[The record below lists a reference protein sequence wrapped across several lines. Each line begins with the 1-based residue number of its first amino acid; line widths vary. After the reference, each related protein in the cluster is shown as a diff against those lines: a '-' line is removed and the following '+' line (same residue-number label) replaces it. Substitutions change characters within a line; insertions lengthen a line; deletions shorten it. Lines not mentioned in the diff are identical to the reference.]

1 MQRVASFS
9 LTMKNI
15 LFLLTAC
22 LVLLSACRPKKNETL
37 PTPSAEL
44 QSLRLGMMTT
54 LDGLPF
60 YMAKQQGVYD
70 SLGLNLDIVR
80 FNSANDRDA
89 AFQAG
94 QIDGMITDYTSAAIL
109 ESRYH
114 DIALIMGTEG
124 YSCFIVSKES
134 RINRLKE
141 LSRRNVAISH
151 NTTIEYA
158 TEEMLKKAGIPL
170 DALNLPEIAPI
181 SLRLQMLQYGQV
193 DASFLPEP
201 YASIAMKGGNKSL
214 ISTQELGI
222 NFIGTAFSRK
232 SLSEKRREIELLITG
247 YNVGVE
253 YIQRH
258 PQKEWEQ
265 VLVELGVPENITGLI
280 ALPSYSQASRPSI
293 PDVRKAIRW
302 LQEKH
307 RIPDH
312 YAETNLIDTTYIQTH
327 NISP

>member
-1 MQRVASFS
+1 
-9 LTMKNI
+9 MKNI
-15 LFLLTAC
+15 LLFLSVYIILFTAC
-22 LVLLSACRPKKNETL
+22 QHKKND
-37 PTPSAEL
+37 TPPISSVEL
-44 QSLRLGMMTT
+44 QPLRLGMMTT

-70 SLGLNLDIVR
+70 SLGLDLNIIQ

-114 DIALIMGTEG
+114 DISLIMRTEG

-134 RINRLKE
+134 RIKRLQE
-141 LSRRNVAISH
+141 LPRHNVAISH
-151 NTTIEYA
+151 NTTVEYA
-158 TEEMLKKAGIPL
+158 TDQILKKIGISP
-170 DALNLPEIAPI
+170 DVVNLPEIAPI

-201 YASIAMKGGNKSL
+201 YASIAMKGGHKSL

-232 SLSEKRREIELLITG
+232 SISEKRKEIKLLITG
-247 YNVGVE
+247 YNVGVD
-253 YIQRH
+253 YIQKH

-265 VLVELGVPENITGLI
+265 VLVELGVPENITGII
-280 ALPSYSQASRPSI
+280 ALPSYSQASRPSAK
-293 PDVRKAIRW
+293 DVGEAIRW
-302 LQEKH
+302 LKEKH
-307 RIPDH
+307 RIPDQ
-312 YAETNLIDTTYIQTH
+312 YSETHLIDTTYIHSQ
-327 NISP
+327 NISQ